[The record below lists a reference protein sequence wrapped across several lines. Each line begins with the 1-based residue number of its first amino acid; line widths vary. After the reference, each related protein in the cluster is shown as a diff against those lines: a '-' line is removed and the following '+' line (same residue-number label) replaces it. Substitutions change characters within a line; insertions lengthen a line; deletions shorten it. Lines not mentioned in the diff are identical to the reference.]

1 MAYSVTIDRIQAES
15 GSARNLFATWYNNG
29 TDGNFDHFDHYKV
42 RWWYST
48 GDNNGFVGNEEEIS
62 WKYARWTPPDNAT
75 KVTLQVLPVSTT
87 YTVNDTEVN
96 YWWGEWAQ
104 KSIFFGADIRPEAPP
119 TPSVTVKD
127 YKLTAS
133 LDNLKPI
140 EYEGKTNWIYF
151 EVVRNDQYVVVSEG
165 KAKIV
170 TGHAQFSCDIGAGGE
185 YKVRAKAVRT
195 HKSKTVVKS
204 YTRNPSDSGLSGT
217 KFDAAKNTM
226 QNITFTIVETDVPDD
241 QGISEWSDYS
251 SNVHTK
257 PESSDGLLI
266 TTCRAQTKT
275 SVYLAWSK
283 ITGATTYDIEY
294 ATKKEYLG
302 SSDAS
307 STVSGIQYTY
317 YEKTGLDTG
326 AEYFFRLRATN
337 DAGSSDWSPIV
348 SVVLGKTPSAP
359 TTWSSS
365 TTCMVGDNLILSWL
379 HNAEDG
385 STQTYAQIEIY
396 VNGVKETHTIDS
408 TTEEDD
414 KKTMS
419 YTIDT
424 SSYSEGSKIQ
434 WRVRTAG
441 VTKDYGDWSIQRTVD
456 IYAVP
461 SLNLAVTDSTGS
473 TVQTLTSFPINISA
487 TAGPSTQ
494 SPVGYYLT
502 IVANQA
508 YTATDPI
515 GNHKSIGPGD
525 EVYSKYFSI
534 STNLSV
540 TLSAG
545 DVALQNGISYTII
558 CTVSMNSGL
567 NASSTLSFT
576 VGWTATSYTP
586 NAELGMDYNSVSA
599 IIRPYCKDSAGALVQ
614 NVTLAVYRR
623 EIDGSFTEIMS
634 NLNNVDGTFIT
645 DPHPALNYARYRVVA
660 TDTTT
665 GVISY
670 SDLPLFPVNERA
682 CIIQWNEEWR
692 SFDSVNSD
700 RYVEP
705 VWSGSFLRL
714 PYNIDV
720 SNSYSVDNS
729 LVEYIGRKH
738 PVSYYGTQ
746 LGEGETWNVVI
757 PKSDIETLYA
767 LRRLAVWTG
776 DAYVREPSGSGYWAN
791 VGVSFSQKHRDMT
804 VPVTLTIKRVSGGI

>member
-1 MAYSVTIDRIQAES
+1 MAYIVTIDRIQAES
-15 GSARNLFATWYNNG
+15 GGTRNLFAAWSN
-29 TDGNFDHFDHYKV
+29 DAFDHLDHYKV

-48 GDNNGFVGNEEEIS
+48 GDDNGFVGHEEETS
-62 WKYARWTPPDNAT
+62 QKYSRWTAPDNAT
-75 KVTLQVLPVSTT
+75 KVTVAVIPISST
-87 YTVNDTEVN
+87 YTANDTEVN
-96 YWWGEWAQ
+96 YWQGEWAQ
-104 KSIFFGADIRPEAPP
+104 KSIYFGADIPPEAPP

-165 KAKIV
+165 KAKII
-170 TGHAQFSCDIGAGGE
+170 TGHAQFSCDIAAGGE

-204 YTRNPSDSGLSGT
+204 YTRKPYSGLTSGNR
-217 KFDAAKNTM
+217 FDTAKDTM
-226 QNITFTIVETDVPDD
+226 KNMTFNVVETDVIDD
-241 QGISEWSDYS
+241 HGTSEWSDYS

-283 ITGATTYDIEY
+283 VTGATTYDIEY
-294 ATKKEYLG
+294 STKKEHLG
-302 SSDAS
+302 ASDDS
-307 STVSGIQYTY
+307 STVSGIEYTH
-317 YEKTGLDTG
+317 YEKTGLNPG
-326 AEYFFRLRATN
+326 SEYFFRLRATN
-337 DAGSSDWSPIV
+337 DVGSSDWSPIV
-348 SVVLGKTPSAP
+348 SVILGKTPAAP

-385 STQTYAQIEIY
+385 STQTSAQIEIY

-408 TTEEDD
+408 STEEDD

-419 YTIDT
+419 YTVNT

-441 VTKDYGDWSIQRTVD
+441 ITGDYSDWSIQRTVD
-456 IYAVP
+456 VYAVP

-473 TVQTLTSFPINISA
+473 TIQTLTSFPINISA

-502 IVANQA
+502 VVANQA
-508 YTATDPI
+508 YTATDSI
-515 GNHKSIGPGD
+515 GNHKNIGSGD
-525 EVYSKYFSI
+525 EVYSKYFDILAKPLKVS
-534 STNLSV
+534 
-540 TLSAG
+540 LSAG
-545 DVALQNGISYTII
+545 DISLQNGISYTIA

-576 VGWTATSYTP
+576 VDWTATSYTP
-586 NAELGMDYNSVSA
+586 NAELGIDYNSVSA
-599 IIRPYCKDSAGALVQ
+599 IIRPYCKNGSGELVQ

-634 NLNNVDGTFIT
+634 NLNNADGTFIT

-660 TDTTT
+660 TDATT

-670 SDLPLFPVNERA
+670 SDLPLFPVNEKA
-682 CIIQWNEEWR
+682 CIIQWDEEWR
-692 SFDSVNSD
+692 SFDSANSD
-700 RYVEP
+700 RHVEP

-720 SNSYSVDNS
+720 SNSYAVDSS

-791 VGVSFSQKHRDMT
+791 VGVAFSQKHRGMT
-804 VPVTLTIKRVSGGI
+804 IPVTLIIKRVSGGI

>member
-1 MAYSVTIDRIQAES
+1 MAYIVTIDRIQAES
-15 GSARNLFATWYNNG
+15 GGTRNLFATWSN
-29 TDGNFDHFDHYKV
+29 DAFDHLDHYKV

-48 GDNNGFVGNEEEIS
+48 GDDNGFVGHEEETS
-62 WKYARWTPPDNAT
+62 WKYSRWTAPDNAT
-75 KVTLQVLPVSTT
+75 KVTVAVIPISST
-87 YTVNDTEVN
+87 YTANDTEVS
-96 YWWGEWAQ
+96 YWQGEWAS
-104 KSIFFGADIRPEAPP
+104 KSIYFGADIPPEAPP
-119 TPSVTVKD
+119 TPSVMVKD

-140 EYEGKTNWIYF
+140 EYKGRTNWIYF

-165 KAKIV
+165 KAKIIN
-170 TGHAQFSCDIGAGGE
+170 GHAQFSCDIGAGGE
-185 YKVRAKAVRT
+185 YKVRAKVVRT
-195 HKSKTVVKS
+195 HKSQTVVKS
-204 YTRNPSDSGLSGT
+204 YTMKPSGIGQSGT
-217 KFDAAKNTM
+217 PLGAASNVV
-226 QNITFTIVETDVPDD
+226 QNMTFTTVETDVPDD
-241 QGISEWSDYS
+241 NGVSEWSDYS

-283 ITGATTYDIEY
+283 VTGATTYDIEY
-294 ATKKEYLG
+294 STKKENLG
-302 SSDAS
+302 ASDAS
-307 STVSGIQYTY
+307 STISGIEYTH
-317 YEKTGLDTG
+317 YEKTGLNPG
-326 AEYFFRLRATN
+326 SEYFFRLRATN
-337 DAGSSDWSPIV
+337 DVGSSDWSPIV
-348 SVVLGKTPSAP
+348 SVILGKTPAAP

-385 STQTYAQIEIY
+385 STQTSAQIEIY
-396 VNGVKETHTIDS
+396 VNGVKETHTINS
-408 TTEEDD
+408 ATEEDD

-419 YTIDT
+419 YTVNT

-441 VTKDYGDWSIQRTVD
+441 ITGDYSDWSIQRTVD
-456 IYAVP
+456 VYAVP

-494 SPVGYYLT
+494 LPVGYYVT
-502 IVANQA
+502 VVANQA
-508 YTATDPI
+508 YTATDSI
-515 GNHKSIGPGD
+515 GNHKNIGSGD
-525 EVYSKYFSI
+525 EVYSKYFDMSAN
-534 STNLSV
+534 SLRV
-540 TLSAG
+540 ALSAG
-545 DVALQNGISYTII
+545 DISLQNGISYTIV

-576 VGWTATSYTP
+576 VDWTATSYTP
-586 NAELGMDYNSVSA
+586 NAELGIDYNSVSA
-599 IIRPYCKDSAGALVQ
+599 IIRPYCKNGSGELVQ

-634 NLNNVDGTFIT
+634 NLNNTDGTFIT

-660 TDTTT
+660 TDAAT
-665 GVISY
+665 GIISY
-670 SDLPLFPVNERA
+670 SDLPLFPVNEKA
-682 CIIQWNEEWR
+682 CIIQWDEEWR
-692 SFDSVNSD
+692 SFDSANSD
-700 RYVEP
+700 RHVEP

-720 SNSYSVDNS
+720 SNSYSVDSS

-738 PVSYYGTQ
+738 PISYYGTQ

-791 VGVSFSQKHRDMT
+791 VGVAFSQKHRDMI

>member
-1 MAYSVTIDRIQAES
+1 MAYIVTIDRIQAES
-15 GSARNLFATWYNNG
+15 GGTRNLFAEWSN
-29 TDGNFDHFDHYKV
+29 DAFDHLDHYKV

-48 GDNNGFVGNEEEIS
+48 GDDNGFVGHEEETS
-62 WKYARWTPPDNAT
+62 WKYSRWTAPDNAT
-75 KVTLQVLPVSTT
+75 KVTVAVIPISAT
-87 YTVNDTEVN
+87 YTANDTEVS
-96 YWWGEWAQ
+96 YWQGEWAS
-104 KSIFFGADIRPEAPP
+104 KSIYFGADTPPEAPP
-119 TPSVTVKD
+119 TPSVMVKD

-140 EYEGKTNWIYF
+140 EYKGRTNWIYF

-165 KAKIV
+165 KAKIIN
-170 TGHAQFSCDIGAGGE
+170 GHAQFSCDIGAGGE

-195 HKSKTVVKS
+195 HKSQTVVKS
-204 YTRNPSDSGLSGT
+204 YTMKPSGIGQSGT
-217 KFDAAKNTM
+217 PLGVASNVI
-226 QNITFTIVETDVPDD
+226 QNMTFTTVETDVPDD
-241 QGISEWSDYS
+241 NGVSEWSDYS

-257 PESSDGLLI
+257 PESSDSLLI

-283 ITGATTYDIEY
+283 VTGATTYDIEY
-294 ATKKEYLG
+294 STEKEHLG
-302 SSDAS
+302 ASDAS
-307 STVSGIQYTY
+307 STISGIEYTH
-317 YEKTGLDTG
+317 YEKTGLNPG
-326 AEYFFRLRATN
+326 SEYFFRLRATN
-337 DAGSSDWSPIV
+337 DVGSSDWSPIV
-348 SVVLGKTPSAP
+348 SVILGKTPAAP

-385 STQTYAQIEIY
+385 STQTSAQIEIY

-408 TTEEDD
+408 STEEDD

-419 YTIDT
+419 YTVNT

-441 VTKDYGDWSIQRTVD
+441 ITGDYSDWSIQRTVD
-456 IYAVP
+456 VYAVP

-502 IVANQA
+502 VVANQA
-508 YTATDPI
+508 YTATDSI
-515 GNHKSIGPGD
+515 GNHKNIGSGD
-525 EVYSKYFSI
+525 EVYSKYFDILDKSLKV
-534 STNLSV
+534 S
-540 TLSAG
+540 LSAG
-545 DVALQNGISYTII
+545 DISLQNGISYTIV

-576 VGWTATSYTP
+576 VDWAAASYTP
-586 NAELGMDYNSVSA
+586 NAELGIDYNSVSA
-599 IIRPYCKDSAGALVQ
+599 IIRPYCKNSSGELVQ

-634 NLNNVDGTFIT
+634 NLNNTDGTFIT

-660 TDTTT
+660 TDAAT

-670 SDLPLFPVNERA
+670 SDLPLFPVNEKA
-682 CIIQWNEEWR
+682 CIIQWDEEWR
-692 SFDSVNSD
+692 SFDSANSD
-700 RYVEP
+700 RHVEP

-720 SNSYSVDNS
+720 SNSYSVDSS

-738 PVSYYGTQ
+738 PISYYGTQ

-791 VGVSFSQKHRDMT
+791 VGVAFSQKHRDMT
-804 VPVTLTIKRVSGGI
+804 IPVTLTIKRVSGGI

>member
-1 MAYSVTIDRIQAES
+1 MAYIVTIDRIEAES
-15 GSARNLFATWYNNG
+15 GSTRNLFATWSNEA
-29 TDGNFDHFDHYKV
+29 FDHLDHYKV

-48 GDNNGFVGNEEEIS
+48 GDDNGFVGSEEETT
-62 WKYARWTPPDNAT
+62 WMYARWSAPDNAT
-75 KVTLQVLPVSTT
+75 KVTFQVIPVSAT
-87 YTVNDTEVN
+87 YTANDTEVS

-104 KSIFFGADIRPEAPP
+104 KSIYFGADTPPETPP
-119 TPSVTVKD
+119 TPSVLVKD

-133 LDNLKPI
+133 LDNLNPI
-140 EYEGKTNWIYF
+140 EYEGRTNWIYF

-165 KAKIV
+165 KAKII
-170 TGHAQFSCDIGAGGE
+170 TGHAQFSCNIGAGGE

-195 HKSKTVVKS
+195 HKSKTIVVKP
-204 YTRNPSDSGLSGT
+204 YTGKPYV
-217 KFDAAKNTM
+217 
-226 QNITFTIVETDVPDD
+226 TFTTVETDVIDD
-241 QGISEWSDYS
+241 NGVSGWSDYS

-266 TTCRAQTKT
+266 TTCRAQTTT

-294 ATKKEYLG
+294 ATKKEHLG

-307 STVSGIQYTY
+307 STVSGIEFTY
-317 YEKTGLDTG
+317 YEKTGLTTG

-385 STQTYAQIEIY
+385 STQTYAQIEMY

-408 TTEEDD
+408 TTEADD

-419 YTIDT
+419 YTVDT
-424 SSYSEGSKIQ
+424 SSYTEGSKIQ

-441 VTKDYGDWSIQRTVD
+441 VTKDYGDWSVQRTVD
-456 IYAVP
+456 IYAAP

-473 TVQTLTSFPINISA
+473 TVQTLTSFPIHISA
-487 TAGPSTQ
+487 AAGPATQ

-502 IVANQA
+502 VIANQA
-508 YTATDPI
+508 YTATDSI
-515 GNHKSIGPGD
+515 GNHKNVGSGD
-525 EVYSKYFSI
+525 EVYSKYFDTSA
-534 STNLSV
+534 NPLSV

-545 DVALQNGISYTII
+545 DISLQNGISYTII
-558 CTVSMNSGL
+558 CTVSMDSGL
-567 NASSTLSFT
+567 NASSTFSFT

-586 NAELGMDYNSVSA
+586 NAELGIDYDSVSA
-599 IIRPYCKDSAGALVQ
+599 IIRPYCKDNTGALVQ
-614 NVTLAVYRR
+614 NITLAVYRR

-634 NLNNVDGTFIT
+634 NLNNAEGTFIT

-660 TDTTT
+660 TDATT

-692 SFDSVNSD
+692 SFNSVNSD

-720 SNSYSVDNS
+720 SNSYAVDSS

-738 PVSYYGTQ
+738 PISYYGTQ

-791 VGVSFSQKHRDMT
+791 VGVAFSQKHRDMT
-804 VPVTLTIKRVSGGI
+804 IPVTLTIKRVSGGI